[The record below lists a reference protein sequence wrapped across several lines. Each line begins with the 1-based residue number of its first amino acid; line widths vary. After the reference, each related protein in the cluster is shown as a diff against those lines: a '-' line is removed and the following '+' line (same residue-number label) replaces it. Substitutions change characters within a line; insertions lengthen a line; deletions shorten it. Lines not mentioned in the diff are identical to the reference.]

1 MNQVTKI
8 TAIRNF
14 AVFQDFQWDNSVKD
28 KKGLV
33 LKFKDINIIYGR
45 NYSGKTTLSRIFRAF
60 ETGNI
65 SEKYDN
71 PEFQIEFSD
80 NTTINQTQID
90 QAQEFR
96 VFNTDFVDEN
106 LSVLKNPDGKIQPFA
121 ILGSENNTL
130 SQEIEHIQN
139 ELGKNSDDE
148 KTGLYKEL
156 ADKKLAF
163 DNAKR
168 QHNKISKD
176 LDDGLIEKAKTMK
189 NNDRTIVDA
198 NYNKNSLKTDIEK
211 VIKDSFSAISDEEVV
226 RLKKVLN
233 EEEKIEPEELSIS
246 LKYKDLVE
254 DVKNLV
260 TRKIESAEKIKELV
274 ENALLNKW
282 VEQGINLHKDRK
294 KCAFCGQ
301 LITEHRM
308 DELQHHFNK
317 EMECIQNQL
326 TNLIAQISKEQN
338 DCIDISKGLKET
350 NFYVKFQDDA
360 KAVISTF
367 NSRITDYC
375 KELGKLILQLEK
387 KKNDI
392 FHINDFTGTTDYTQS
407 ILEAQDEYN
416 KIVKG
421 TISYGTNLATEK
433 TCAKTILRL
442 NIVKQF
448 IDTIHY
454 DNKVDEIHK
463 AKNIETTKQA
473 DYDEFHTHITQKE
486 LELKRKKSQLNDEA
500 KGAEKVNEYLSDF
513 FGHDSLKLVP
523 IQENEETQSD
533 KHYRFEIQRNGKQAF
548 NLSEGECRLVAF
560 AYFMAKLHDVETAGT
575 RPIIWIDD
583 PICSLDANHVFFV
596 YSLIYAEI
604 AIKDNYEQLFIATH
618 NLDFLKYLLRLRGN
632 FLGQDTRTKVYFML
646 ERKGDISNLVLMPD
660 YMKKHVTEFNYLF
673 DTIYQCAMVE
683 LNDNTYPLF
692 YNFSNNARKF
702 LEIFLFYLFPDSSD
716 DRQKL
721 ENFFGKKLPVFLTE
735 RVTNEYSHLAGGVER
750 ASSLIEYPIE
760 TMKKDAQLI
769 LDCIKKHDESQ
780 YKAFLNSISVD
791 TEKDLIK

>member
-1 MNQVTKI
+1 MSKVTKI
-8 TAIRNF
+8 KFIKSL
-14 AVFQDFQWDNSVKD
+14 AVFGNFQWDNSVKD
-28 KKGLV
+28 KDGHILS
-33 LKFKDINIIYGR
+33 FKDINILYGR
-45 NYSGKTTLSRIFRAF
+45 NYSGKTTLSGIFRAF
-60 ETGNI
+60 ETGKI
-65 SEKYDN
+65 SDKYDN

-80 NTTINQTQID
+80 NTIINQTQID
-90 QAQEFR
+90 QPQEFR
-96 VFNTDFVDEN
+96 VFNTDFIDEN
-106 LSVLKNPDGKIQPFA
+106 LSVLRNPDGKIQPFA

-130 SQEIEHIQN
+130 TQEIEHIQN
-139 ELGKNSDDE
+139 ELGKKSDEE

-156 ADKKLAF
+156 ADKKQAL
-163 DNAKR
+163 DNAKK
-168 QHNKISKD
+168 QHNKISKELED
-176 LDDGLIEKAKTMK
+176 SLIEKAKTMK
-189 NNDRTIVDA
+189 NNDRTFVDA

-211 VIKDSFSAISDEEVV
+211 VIKDSLSVISDEEVV

-233 EEEKIEPEELSIS
+233 EEEKIGLKELSIS

-254 DVKNLV
+254 NAKYLI

-282 VEQGINLHKDRK
+282 VEQGINLHQDRK
-294 KCAFCGQ
+294 TCAFCGQ
-301 LITEHRM
+301 LIPEQRM
-308 DELQHHFNK
+308 DKLQHHFNE
-317 EMECIQNQL
+317 EMDILQKQL
-326 TNLIAQISKEQN
+326 ENLIVQIRQEQK
-338 DCIDISKGLKET
+338 DCIDIGKGLKET
-350 NFYVKFQDDA
+350 DFYVKFQDGA
-360 KAVISTF
+360 KAVIATI
-367 NSRITDYC
+367 NSCISDYC
-375 KELGKLILQLEK
+375 KELGTLISQLEK
-387 KKNDI
+387 KKNDV
-392 FHINDFTGTTDYTQS
+392 FHINDFTDITDHTQA
-407 ILEAQDEYN
+407 ILDAQDEYN
-416 KIVKG
+416 KIVKEA
-421 TISYGTNLATEK
+421 ISYGTNLATEK
-433 TCAKTILRL
+433 THAKNTLRL

-448 IDTIHY
+448 IDTIRY
-454 DNKVDEIHK
+454 DNKVDEINKTK
-463 AKNIETTKQA
+463 AIETAKQA
-473 DYDEFHTHITQKE
+473 EYDEFHTQITRKE
-486 LELKRKKSQLNDEA
+486 LELKRKKTQLNDEA

-523 IQENEETQSD
+523 IQENEEIQSD

-560 AYFMAKLHDVETAGT
+560 AYFMAKLHDVETAGIK
-575 RPIIWIDD
+575 PIIWIDD

-632 FLGQDTRTKVYFML
+632 FIGQDTRSKVYFML

-673 DTIYQCAMVE
+673 DTIYQCATVE

-716 DRQKL
+716 DRQKQ

-750 ASSLIEYPIE
+750 ASSPIEYPIE

-769 LDCIKKHDESQ
+769 LDCIKQHNEPQ
-780 YKAFLNSISVD
+780 YKALLNSIGVK
-791 TEKDLIK
+791 TKV